1 MACHITRSR
10 VALIELKNI
19 LHIMIASLHRFQ
31 FGLFILFDSGEERLF
46 VENLVHLGHNR
57 LLTPVL
63 SLNPDPTVVRQGL
76 GGLFSLDQAPI

>member
-1 MACHITRSR
+1 
-10 VALIELKNI
+10 
-19 LHIMIASLHRFQ
+19 MIASLHRFQ